1 MLIGLRT
8 RPRRN
13 RDRQLF
19 FFKFLVFLTA
29 AQLTLG
35 PGAGFAQADAEAR
48 AILER
53 FAEDYQ
59 RDPALT
65 ESVTFGVRVD
75 GVWWHI
81 EAHPATQAGSAR
93 VTVHEGKPPE
103 PTFFFFTDLATLGK
117 LDRGELN
124 ARTAMGR
131 ARHSDPVPMDID
143 PTDEGF
149 VWTDSVSQTVDAV
162 ANHFFLRGQ
171 PEIISF
177 NRDVSRVIH
186 GAHAVLLYY
195 HPGFRSVWYQ
205 VDPGQ
210 HINKEERDQTN
221 PFPSFFVFVEGRGM
235 ARIGGVQTEVVGG
248 TSMLVQPGVTHEFWN
263 PFDRPLSL
271 ILVMFGEGA

>member
-19 FFKFLVFLTA
+19 FFEFLVVLTA

-35 PGAGFAQADAEAR
+35 PRADFAQADAEAR

-59 RDPALT
+59 RDPFLT

-81 EAHPATQAGSAR
+81 EARPWTEAGSAR

-131 ARHSDPVPMDID
+131 TRHSDPVPMDID

-171 PEIISF
+171 PEIIPF